1 MVGLSL
7 NIVGLKIISLIRFE
21 LVVSFY
27 HYHLDISVSWT
38 LGDSRNMAEP
48 EFHWSEY
55 FIFPICCRHWIR
67 VTVLKTLLCFI
78 QQEYNWPCRQH
89 LELSSCLL
97 VMLHLLF
104 KFSYWAGAIMS
115 IVKTTGM
122 GAATWLPTRWL
133 GLKQYFQFCCSW
145 ASTAS
150 SKRLRVFW
158 TSSGSRTTARSRSG
172 GAAAAWPQTSRRRGA
187 TSRLSRRRR
196 TRRLTSARPPKGRK
210 MTRSVSWDCFSSLIF
225 WRNRFPLSY
234 GSLIITTV
242 T

>member
-1 MVGLSL
+1 
-7 NIVGLKIISLIRFE
+7 
-21 LVVSFY
+21 
-27 HYHLDISVSWT
+27 
-38 LGDSRNMAEP
+38 
-48 EFHWSEY
+48 
-55 FIFPICCRHWIR
+55 
-67 VTVLKTLLCFI
+67 
-78 QQEYNWPCRQH
+78 
-89 LELSSCLL
+89 
-97 VMLHLLF
+97 
-104 KFSYWAGAIMS
+104 MS
-115 IVKTTGM
+115 IEKTTGM
-122 GAATWLPTRWL
+122 GAATWLPTRSL
-133 GLKQYFQFCCSW
+133 GLKQFFQFCCSW

-242 T
+242 TIRKQPTYYFVKGSLDPDVFYSRDPFPSWKLEPP